1 MKSLLLV
8 LIACVLSGPLN
19 SFAQASGKISGKIT
33 LVDGQP
39 FGSASVSIVETKQAT
54 LTNDEGNYSFAN
66 ITEGSYTVRIQV
78 LGAAQKDL
86 KVKVTA
92 GEVTV
97 ANYQLPKENVQ
108 ALQEVI
114 IGGNQTNKFSKKES
128 IYIARLPIKNLENPQ
143 VYASIPKEL
152 IQEQMATD
160 LGSIAKNVAGA
171 GIPMIANQGRVTFRS
186 RGFDTEPNARNGVA
200 GAAFSSIDPA
210 NLERVEVIKGPSATL
225 FGNSISS
232 SYGGLYNRVTKKP
245 YNDVGGEV
253 AYYGGSW
260 NFNRLTF
267 DVNSPINADKTALF
281 RVNGATTFEKSFQEQ
296 GYTNSL
302 SLAPSFSYQ
311 VNDRLSLLVDVEF
324 GQAKGTSV
332 VRFNPFVNANP
343 DLGIVRK
350 SIADMGFPY
359 NKTFLSNNLTYT
371 TQMLNIFAQ
380 ANYKISESWTS
391 QTIVSRARSSIS
403 GDITA
408 LTGRTDSTIRPQ
420 IITGY
425 TQFIATN
432 VQQNFI
438 GDFKVAG
445 LRNRLVVGLD
455 FYNNYNDFDRV
466 TINTTA
472 GTVASPDINFLH
484 QYTGRINQ
492 FKVDS
497 LASRAPQSG
506 IRKETNRDNTYSA
519 YFSDVIN
526 LTDRLNI
533 MLSLRANRYKYGG
546 VYNIVTG
553 VTAGGLGVGG
563 VQAGPYNQNSLSQKL
578 GAVYE
583 VSKDHLS
590 VFGNYMNGFFNK
602 SGQTADGSALKPEHA
617 NQLEFGVKADIFDH
631 KLSGTVSYYDIQVE
645 NSTYADPTG
654 NGYQIQDGTQ
664 LSRGVEIDLT
674 ANPIAG
680 LNIVAGFAY
689 NDSKLTQATALLNGR
704 RPGLSGPP
712 RSYNF
717 WVSYRIPEG
726 ELKGL
731 GAGFGGNIASW
742 QYHTNTAVTQIIIP
756 AYAMFDATVFYDQ
769 PRYRIG
775 LKVDNLTSEKTW
787 SVRLTPQAP
796 ARFIGSVALKF

>member
-8 LIACVLSGPLN
+8 LIACILAGSLS
-19 SFAQASGKISGKIT
+19 SFAQSSGKISGKIT

-39 FGSASVSIVETKQAT
+39 FGSASVSLIETKQTT
-54 LTNDEGNYSFAN
+54 LTTEEGNYSFNN
-66 ITEGSYTVRIQV
+66 IPEGSYTVRIQV

-92 GEVTV
+92 GETVT

-114 IGGNQTNKFSKKES
+114 VGGNQTNKFSRKES
-128 IYIARLPIKNLENPQ
+128 VYIARLPIKNLENPQ

-281 RVNGATTFEKSFQEQ
+281 RLNGATTFEKSFQDQ

-311 VNDRLSLLVDVEF
+311 VNDRLSLLFDVEF

-332 VRFNPFVNANP
+332 VRFNPFVSTTVP
-343 DLGIVRK
+343 SRK

-359 NKTFLSNNLTYT
+359 NKTFLSNDLPYT

-380 ANYKISESWTS
+380 ANYKISDSWTS

-403 GDITA
+403 GYITA

-420 IITGY
+420 VITGY

-432 VQQNFI
+432 IQQNFT

-466 TINTTA
+466 TVNTTA
-472 GTVASPDINFLH
+472 GTAASPDINFLKGS
-484 QYTGRINQ
+484 TGRISA

-497 LASRAPQSG
+497 LASRG
-506 IRKETNRDNTYSA
+506 GTLRKETNRDNTYSA

-526 LTDRLNI
+526 LTDRLNV
-533 MLSLRANRYKYGG
+533 MLSLRGNRYKYGG

-563 VQAGPYNQNSLSQKL
+563 TQTGPYNQNSLSQKL

-583 VSKDHLS
+583 IAKDHVSL
-590 VFGNYMNGFFNK
+590 FGNYMNGFFNK
-602 SGQTADGSALKPEHA
+602 SGQTSDGSAVKPEHA
-617 NQLEFGVKADIFDH
+617 NQLEFGVKADLLDH

-645 NSTYADPTG
+645 NVLRDDPASL

-664 LSRGVEIDLT
+664 LSKGVEIDIT

-680 LNIVAGFAY
+680 LNIVAGYAY
-689 NDSKLTQATALLNGR
+689 NDSKLTKASATTTGR

-717 WVSYRIPEG
+717 WVSYRIPQG

-742 QYHTNTAVTQIIIP
+742 QYHTNTTVTQIIIP
-756 AYAMFDATVFYDQ
+756 SYAMFDATVFYDQ

-796 ARFIGSVALKF
+796 ARFLGSIALKF

>member
-1 MKSLLLV
+1 MKALLLV
-8 LIACVLSGPLN
+8 LISCILAGPLN
-19 SFAQASGKISGKIT
+19 SFAQNNGKISGRVT

-39 FGSASVSIVETKQAT
+39 FGSASVSILETKQTT
-54 LTNDEGNYSFAN
+54 LSSDNGNYTFAN
-66 ITEGSYTVRIQV
+66 VPEGSFTIRIQV

-86 KVKVTA
+86 KVTVTA
-92 GEVTV
+92 GQTTT

-114 IGGNQTNKFSKKES
+114 IGGNNKNKFAKKES

-152 IQEQMATD
+152 IQEQMAVD
-160 LGSIAKNVAGA
+160 LASIAKNVAGA

-200 GAAFSSIDPA
+200 GAAFAMLDPV
-210 NLERVEVIKGPSATL
+210 NLERLEVIKGPSATL
-225 FGNSISS
+225 FGTSISS

-245 YNDVGGEV
+245 YNGVGGEV
-253 AYYGGSW
+253 GFTGGSW

-267 DVNSPINADKTALF
+267 DVNSPINETKTALF
-281 RVNGATTFEKSFQEQ
+281 RLNGATSWEKSFQDQ
-296 GYTNSL
+296 GFTNTL
-302 SLAPSFSYQ
+302 TLAPSFSYQ
-311 VNDRLSLLVDVEF
+311 VNDRLSLLFDIEF

-332 VRFNPFVNANP
+332 VRFNAASTP
-343 DLGIVRK
+343 GRK

-359 NKTFLSNNLTYT
+359 NKTFLSNDLPYT

-391 QTIVSRARSSIS
+391 QTIVSRARSSI
-403 GDITA
+403 GGYITA
-408 LTGRTDSTIRPQ
+408 LNGRTDSTLRPNV
-420 IITGY
+420 ITGY

-432 VQQNFI
+432 IQQNFI

-445 LRNRLVVGLD
+445 LRNRLVVGFD

-466 TINTTA
+466 TVNTTA
-472 GTVASPDINFLH
+472 GTATSPDIKFSNP
-484 QYTGRINQ
+484 YAGRISK

-497 LASRAPQSG
+497 LASRG
-506 IRKETNRDNTYSA
+506 GTLRKETNRDNTYSA
-519 YFSDVIN
+519 YFSDVVN

-533 MLSLRANRYKYGG
+533 MLSLRANRYKFGG

-553 VTAGGLGVGG
+553 LTAGGLNGTGT
-563 VQAGPYNQNSLSQKL
+563 QTGPYNQNNLSQKL

-602 SGQTADGSALKPEHA
+602 SGQTSDGSALKPEHA
-617 NQLEFGVKADIFDH
+617 NQLEFGVKADMFDH
-631 KLSGTVSYYDIQVE
+631 KLSGTVSYYDIKVVDVLRDDL
-645 NSTYADPTG
+645 SSA

-664 LSRGVEIDLT
+664 LSRGVEVDLT
-674 ANPIAG
+674 ANPMPG
-680 LNIVAGFAY
+680 LNIVAGYAY
-689 NDSKLTQATALLNGR
+689 NDSKLTKASATTTGR
-704 RPGLSGPP
+704 RPGVSGPP

-717 WVSYRIPEG
+717 WISYRIPMG
-726 ELKGL
+726 ELQGL

-742 QYHTNTAVTQIIIP
+742 QYYVNTTTSQIIIP
-756 AYAMFDATVFYDQ
+756 SYAMFDATVFYDR

-775 LKVDNLTSEKTW
+775 IKVDNLTSEKTW

-796 ARFIGSVALKF
+796 ARFLGSLALKF